1 MTQLRII
8 LSFLFIAFLYGCA
21 STSPKIHTE
30 TQACINYRSMMTAPM
45 PPDAMQRLKQ
55 ACEVSKVDSLSQ

>member
-8 LSFLFIAFLYGCA
+8 LSFLLISLLYGCA
-21 STSPKIHTE
+21 STSPKMHTE
-30 TQACINYRSMMTAPM
+30 TQACMNYRSMMTAPM

-55 ACEVSKVDSLSQ
+55 ACEASKVDSLSQ